1 MINTSVTAFAM
12 IWDNILIVMTV
23 LGLGGSASGAL
34 GPTQTVAP
42 WYRNMQIQSEG
53 ASDPQ
58 KVSFLFAIKMIHVS
72 RCI

>member
-42 WYRNMQIQSEG
+42 SYRNMQIQSEG
-53 ASDPQ
+53 ASDPPEGEF
-58 KVSFLFAIKMIHVS
+58 SFCYKDDT
-72 RCI
+72 C